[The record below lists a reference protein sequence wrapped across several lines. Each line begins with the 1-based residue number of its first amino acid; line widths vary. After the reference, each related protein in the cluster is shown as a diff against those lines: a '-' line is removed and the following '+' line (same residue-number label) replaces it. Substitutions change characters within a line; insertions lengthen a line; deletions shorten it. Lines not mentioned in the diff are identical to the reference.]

1 MEVRLT
7 AYVGYDR
14 QLATKVSQ
22 ADHRLNM
29 RLKTVLMKDSRAKF
43 KAGRGELSSFRSE
56 NPLTP
61 SKNILWKKN
70 CY

>member
-29 RLKTVLMKDSRAKF
+29 RLKTVLMKVSRAKF
-43 KAGRGELSSFRSE
+43 KAGRGELSSF
-56 NPLTP
+56 
-61 SKNILWKKN
+61 
-70 CY
+70 